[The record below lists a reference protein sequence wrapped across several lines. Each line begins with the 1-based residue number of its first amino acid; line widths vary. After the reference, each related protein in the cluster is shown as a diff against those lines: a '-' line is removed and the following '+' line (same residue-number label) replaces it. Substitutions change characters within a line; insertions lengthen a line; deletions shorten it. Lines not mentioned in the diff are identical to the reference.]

1 MEPNVTECRTFESVD
16 VARRPDSE
24 NRYDLFEFL
33 PGRFP
38 EWIDSASDLPEA
50 TKKMQDLPKRASGGQ
65 YLVRDFYSGTIVA
78 HSDPRGLE
86 SFPRELQPNNTTD
99 LLGAELI
106 G

>member
-16 VARRPDSE
+16 VARRPESE

-65 YLVRDFYSGTIVA
+65 YLVRDFYSGMVVA
-78 HSDPRGLE
+78 YTDPHGVAI
-86 SFPRELQPNNTTD
+86 FPPKSTQGGTRSSRKISASP
-99 LLGAELI
+99 
-106 G
+106 